1 MREITVAATTS
12 SISEVTV
19 FVDEELERLD
29 CPPKANM
36 QLDICIDEI
45 FGNIAHYAYG
55 SGSGDATVRLDFD
68 ETERLLS
75 LTFIDSGSPFDPTDT
90 PEPDTTS
97 PLEERPIGGLG
108 LFMVRKMVDAME
120 YRREDGRNILTIRK
134 RI

>member
-29 CPPKANM
+29 CPSKANM

-120 YRREDGRNILTIRK
+120 YRREDEQNILTIRK